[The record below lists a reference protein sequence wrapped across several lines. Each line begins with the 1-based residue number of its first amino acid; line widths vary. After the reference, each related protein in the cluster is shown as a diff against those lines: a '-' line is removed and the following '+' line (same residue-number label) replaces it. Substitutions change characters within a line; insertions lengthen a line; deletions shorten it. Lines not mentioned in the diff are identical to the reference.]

1 MTRPFD
7 GPPPMPMPQGA
18 IQYRCTCGALY
29 LIALQET
36 PDEQWVETVRT
47 VARSLRAAVI
57 DGSEPCF
64 TCRGCGQVQLRS
76 GIAAPPVELTSSA
89 LA

>member
-1 MTRPFD
+1 MTRPFE
-7 GPPPMPMPQGA
+7 GLSPMPMPQGA

-36 PDEQWVETVRT
+36 PDEQWVETIRT

-57 DGSEPCF
+57 DDSEPCF
-64 TCRGCGQVQLRS
+64 TCRGCGQVHLRS
-76 GIAAPPVELTSSA
+76 DVAAPPVELTSSA